1 LTGRAGAVKAARGGP
16 GSTTQEYRFHA
27 AEVDHRLR
35 RRGRGLP
42 RLDILWLR
50 WAAGNLYKPVIGE
63 IMAVNFNAKA
73 AVAFYLIYIAGI
85 CWFAIRPGL
94 EGGGVREAM
103 LNGILLG
110 ALCYATFDL
119 TSQAVMK
126 VWATHIS
133 VLDILWG
140 AFVTGAASSIACWA
154 VLKFAPAAPAV
165 APVG

>member
-1 LTGRAGAVKAARGGP
+1 MTKWIIAYGVAAVAFLAMDM
-16 GSTTQEYRFHA
+16 
-27 AEVDHRLR
+27 V
-35 RRGRGLP
+35 
-42 RLDILWLR
+42 WLR

-63 IMAVNFNAKA
+63 IMAKDFNAGA
-73 AVAFYLIYIAGI
+73 AAAFYFIYIAGVT
-85 CWFAIRPGL
+85 WFAIKPGI
-94 EGGGVREAM
+94 EAGAVQPAL

-140 AFVTGAASSIACWA
+140 AFVTGAASAIATWA
-154 VLKFAPAAPAV
+154 TLRFAPSM
-165 APVG
+165 G